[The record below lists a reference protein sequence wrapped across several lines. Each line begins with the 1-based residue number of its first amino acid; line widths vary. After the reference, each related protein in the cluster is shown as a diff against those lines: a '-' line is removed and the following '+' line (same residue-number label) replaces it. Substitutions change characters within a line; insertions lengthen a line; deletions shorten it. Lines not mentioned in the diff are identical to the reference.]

1 MLEQVLKTVLTIIIV
16 EFISINT
23 NFNTDIMAKG
33 AMLAST
39 LATIFCFIYTIKD
52 YIKIE
57 REEIKENCFK
67 SKELIQSI
75 KQIPNQP

>member
-57 REEIKENCFK
+57 REEIKLFIHRWHNLAYRK
-67 SKELIQSI
+67 YYW
-75 KQIPNQP
+75 N